1 MGMEPFYNV
10 LNENH
15 LQMQLVAELLIA
27 LAIGLAIFYI
37 SLGLLEESI
46 TTLFQKWMM
55 LLSLPSVW

>member
-27 LAIGLAIFYI
+27 LAIGLPIFYI
-37 SLGLLEESI
+37 SLGL
-46 TTLFQKWMM
+46 
-55 LLSLPSVW
+55 